1 MDESSP
7 PYRPRCI
14 HLSCK
19 AMLVFGEAFE
29 NDPEVQAGMAD
40 FWCGQTSKGQGPDG
54 EGVGLTPCTDSERPC
69 FRAY

>member
-1 MDESSP
+1 
-7 PYRPRCI
+7 
-14 HLSCK
+14 
-19 AMLVFGEAFE
+19 MLVFGEAFE